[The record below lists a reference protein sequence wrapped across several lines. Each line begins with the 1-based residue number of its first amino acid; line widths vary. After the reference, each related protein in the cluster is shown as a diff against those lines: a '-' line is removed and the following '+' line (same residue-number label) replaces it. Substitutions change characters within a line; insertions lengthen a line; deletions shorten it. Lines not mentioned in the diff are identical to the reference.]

1 MGHFF
6 NITFFA
12 QILWLLNFFVWVLF
26 VSLHVCAF
34 LVLPFLLLF
43 VCLNVPFVLV
53 FFILFICLFVFF
65 SERGRRLNLEGWE
78 VDRIWVEIR
87 EGKL

>member
-1 MGHFF
+1 M
-6 NITFFA
+6 A
-12 QILWLLNFFVWVLF
+12 SNFFFLWVLF

-53 FFILFICLFVFF
+53 FFIFFICLFVFF